1 MALKAKAVKRAVAK
15 ASNFAKA
22 GEEMENKNFIKVLNQ
37 DKAQE
42 LINLGFKYTTETMNG
57 KTIHSFFMS
66 EELRNY
72 INSNF
77 SKQDF
82 LLSNKLTF

>member
-1 MALKAKAVKRAVAK
+1 
-15 ASNFAKA
+15 
-22 GEEMENKNFIKVLNQ
+22 MENKNLIKVLNQ

-57 KTIHSFFMS
+57 KTVHSFFMS

-82 LLSNKLTF
+82 LLSNKLTFWERRKHVKGK

>member
-1 MALKAKAVKRAVAK
+1 MD
-15 ASNFAKA
+15 
-22 GEEMENKNFIKVLNQ
+22 NKNLIKVLNQ

-42 LINLGFKYTTETMNG
+42 LISLGFKYTIETMNG
-57 KTIHSFFMS
+57 KKVHSFFMS
-66 EELRNY
+66 EELRKY

>member
-1 MALKAKAVKRAVAK
+1 
-15 ASNFAKA
+15 
-22 GEEMENKNFIKVLNQ
+22 MENKNLIKVLNQ

-42 LINLGFKYTTETMNG
+42 LINIGFNHVKETEVENVTYC
-57 KTIHSFFMS
+57 FFMS
-66 EELRNY
+66 EELRKY

>member
-1 MALKAKAVKRAVAK
+1 MISFLGLCVQ
-15 ASNFAKA
+15 NL
-22 GEEMENKNFIKVLNQ
+22 IKVLNQ
-37 DKAQE
+37 EKAQE
-42 LINLGFKYTTETMNG
+42 LINLGFKYIMETMNG
-57 KTIHSFFMS
+57 QKVHSFFMS
-66 EELRNY
+66 EELRKY

>member
-1 MALKAKAVKRAVAK
+1 MD
-15 ASNFAKA
+15 
-22 GEEMENKNFIKVLNQ
+22 NKNLIKVLNQ

-42 LINLGFKYTTETMNG
+42 LISLGFKYTTETMNG
-57 KTIHSFFMS
+57 KKVHSFFMS
-66 EELRNY
+66 EELRKY

>member
-1 MALKAKAVKRAVAK
+1 
-15 ASNFAKA
+15 
-22 GEEMENKNFIKVLNQ
+22 MENKNLIKVLNQ

-82 LLSNKLTF
+82 LLSNKLTFYERRKYGK

>member
-1 MALKAKAVKRAVAK
+1 
-15 ASNFAKA
+15 
-22 GEEMENKNFIKVLNQ
+22 MENKNLIKVLNQ

-42 LINLGFKYTTETMNG
+42 LISLGFKYTTETMNG
-57 KTIHSFFMS
+57 KTIHSLLMS
-66 EELRNY
+66 EELRKY
-72 INSNF
+72 INSNV

>member
-1 MALKAKAVKRAVAK
+1 MDAK

-22 GEEMENKNFIKVLNQ
+22 GEYVENKNLIKVLNQ

-57 KTIHSFFMS
+57 KKIHSFFMS
-66 EELRNY
+66 EELKNY

-77 SKQDF
+77 SEQDF
-82 LLSNKLTF
+82 FLSNKLTF

>member
-1 MALKAKAVKRAVAK
+1 MD
-15 ASNFAKA
+15 
-22 GEEMENKNFIKVLNQ
+22 KNLIKVLNQ

-57 KTIHSFFMS
+57 KKIHSFFMS
-66 EELRNY
+66 EELQNY
-72 INSNF
+72 VNSYF
-77 SKQDF
+77 FFFYF

>member
-1 MALKAKAVKRAVAK
+1 MDKYL
-15 ASNFAKA
+15 
-22 GEEMENKNFIKVLNQ
+22 IKVLNQ

-57 KTIHSFFMS
+57 KKIHSFFMS
-66 EELRNY
+66 EELQNY
-72 INSNF
+72 VNSYF
-77 SKQDF
+77 SMKDF

>member
-1 MALKAKAVKRAVAK
+1 
-15 ASNFAKA
+15 
-22 GEEMENKNFIKVLNQ
+22 MENKNLIKVLNQ

-57 KTIHSFFMS
+57 KTGHGFFMS
-66 EELRNY
+66 EELRKY

-77 SKQDF
+77 SKQDSP
-82 LLSNKLTF
+82 LSNKLTF

>member
-1 MALKAKAVKRAVAK
+1 
-15 ASNFAKA
+15 
-22 GEEMENKNFIKVLNQ
+22 MENKNLIKVLNQ

-42 LINLGFKYTTETMNG
+42 LIKLGFKYTTETMNG

-66 EELRNY
+66 EELRKY

>member
-1 MALKAKAVKRAVAK
+1 
-15 ASNFAKA
+15 
-22 GEEMENKNFIKVLNQ
+22 MENKNLIKVLNQ
-37 DKAQE
+37 EKAQE
-42 LINLGFKYTTETMNG
+42 LINLGFKYTTETMNSQ
-57 KTIHSFFMS
+57 KVHSFFMS
-66 EELRNY
+66 EELRKY

>member
-1 MALKAKAVKRAVAK
+1 MD
-15 ASNFAKA
+15 
-22 GEEMENKNFIKVLNQ
+22 NKNLIKVLNQ
-37 DKAQE
+37 EKAQE

-57 KTIHSFFMS
+57 QKVHSFFMS
-66 EELRNY
+66 EELRKY

>member
-1 MALKAKAVKRAVAK
+1 
-15 ASNFAKA
+15 
-22 GEEMENKNFIKVLNQ
+22 MEKNLIKVLNQ

-42 LINLGFKYTTETMNG
+42 LISLGFNHVKETVNG
-57 KTIHSFFMS
+57 ETIYSFFMS
-66 EELRNY
+66 EELRKY

>member
-1 MALKAKAVKRAVAK
+1 
-15 ASNFAKA
+15 
-22 GEEMENKNFIKVLNQ
+22 MENKNLIKVLNQ

-57 KTIHSFFMS
+57 KTVHSFFMS

>member
-1 MALKAKAVKRAVAK
+1 
-15 ASNFAKA
+15 
-22 GEEMENKNFIKVLNQ
+22 MENKNLIKVLNQ

-42 LINLGFKYTTETMNG
+42 LISLGFNHVKETVNGTT
-57 KTIHSFFMS
+57 ICSFFMS
-66 EELRNY
+66 EELRKY

>member
-1 MALKAKAVKRAVAK
+1 
-15 ASNFAKA
+15 
-22 GEEMENKNFIKVLNQ
+22 MENKNLIKVLNQ

-42 LINLGFKYTTETMNG
+42 LVNLGFKYTTEIMNG
-57 KTIHSFFMS
+57 KTVHSFFMS

>member
-1 MALKAKAVKRAVAK
+1 
-15 ASNFAKA
+15 
-22 GEEMENKNFIKVLNQ
+22 MENKNFIKVLNQ

-42 LINLGFKYTTETMNG
+42 LINLGFKYTRETMNG
-57 KTIHSFFMS
+57 KTIHSCFMS
-66 EELRNY
+66 EELRKY

>member
-1 MALKAKAVKRAVAK
+1 MD
-15 ASNFAKA
+15 
-22 GEEMENKNFIKVLNQ
+22 NKNLIKVLNQ

-42 LINLGFKYTTETMNG
+42 LISLGFKNTIETMNG
-57 KTIHSFFMS
+57 KKVHSFFMS
-66 EELRNY
+66 EELRKY

>member
-1 MALKAKAVKRAVAK
+1 MD
-15 ASNFAKA
+15 
-22 GEEMENKNFIKVLNQ
+22 NKNLIKVLNQ

-42 LINLGFKYTTETMNG
+42 LISLGFKYTTETMNG
-57 KTIHSFFMS
+57 KKVHSFFMS
-66 EELRNY
+66 EELRKCV
-72 INSNF
+72 NSNF

>member
-1 MALKAKAVKRAVAK
+1 
-15 ASNFAKA
+15 
-22 GEEMENKNFIKVLNQ
+22 MESKNLIKVLNQ

-42 LINLGFKYTTETMNG
+42 LINLGFKYTTETMNE

-66 EELRNY
+66 EELRKY